1 MPPSGTKLAQVSSRV
16 RKGVWIFAV
25 IAGGVVGSL
34 LIVLMSFIHPEQLR
48 SRMEVFLEERL
59 ESEVDLEAFGAHPL
73 PTTTVDGSGLVLRRR
88 GEAGSRIPF
97 IEIDTFEVR
106 AAPLGL
112 FRTPRRIQQ
121 VKLTG
126 VDVHVAPSRR
136 PDQQSNAEQA
146 DEKSD
151 AGTTPDPAWRSRP
164 ALIEELVAERA
175 RLEIQSRNPAK
186 PPRVFEIHRI
196 RLIDAS
202 LEGPTRFQ
210 ASLSIPTPPGNVEAS
225 GQVGAWARREP
236 GRTQVEG
243 TYVFNDA
250 DLGVFKGISG
260 TLMSTGEF
268 SGPLERLGVRGRTE
282 TPDFTLTSAG
292 NEVPLTTEFDALV
305 DGTSGDTILNSV
317 RATLGESEIIASGRV
332 VRAREVKG
340 RLIRVDA
347 RVDRARLEDLLRLAV
362 KGRAPPMS
370 GTAKIRAKLEIPPGD
385 RDVIQRIRLRG
396 EFRLARARF
405 NDFDVQKA
413 VATLSRRGRGINA
426 NEKPPPGDRVVSN
439 LEGVFALANGRM
451 RFSKLTF
458 SVPGARVDLT
468 GEYRLERE
476 ELEFM
481 GTLTTDASISEMT
494 TGWKSVL
501 AKLADFWFRRKGQT
515 VIPIKIAG
523 RKDKPAFGVDTKRAL
538 LRKTS

>member
-1 MPPSGTKLAQVSSRV
+1 V

-48 SRMEVFLEERL
+48 SRMELFLEERL

-73 PTTTVDGSGLVLRRR
+73 PTTSVDGSGLVLRRR
-88 GEAGSRIPF
+88 GQAGIPF
-97 IEIDTFEVR
+97 IEIDTFDVR

-121 VKLTG
+121 VTLTG
-126 VDVHVAPSRR
+126 VNVRVVPSR
-136 PDQQSNAEQA
+136 
-146 DEKSD
+146 SD
-151 AGTTPDPAWRSRP
+151 AKVEDETAPDPTWRSRP
-164 ALIEELVAERA
+164 AVIGELVAERA
-175 RLEIQSRNPAK
+175 RLEIQSRNPGK
-186 PPRVFEIHRI
+186 PPRVFDIHRI
-196 RLIDAS
+196 RLTDAS

-210 ASLSIPTPPGNVEAS
+210 ASLSIPTPPGNVEAR
-225 GQVGAWARREP
+225 GQVGAWARRDP
-236 GRTQVEG
+236 GHTEVNGE
-243 TYVFNDA
+243 YVFKDA

-260 TLMSTGEF
+260 TLTSTGEF
-268 SGPLERLGVRGRTE
+268 LGPLERLTVLGRTE
-282 TPDFTLTSAG
+282 TPNFALTSAG

-305 DGTSGDTILNSV
+305 DGTSGDTILNTV
-317 RATLGESEIIASGRV
+317 RARLGQSEIITSGRV
-332 VRAREVKG
+332 VRARDVKG

-362 KGRAPPMS
+362 KGPQPPMS
-370 GTAKIRAKLEIPPGD
+370 GTARIRAKLEIPPGE
-385 RDVIQRIRLRG
+385 RDVIERIRLRG
-396 EFRLARARF
+396 EFKLARARF
-405 NDFDVQKA
+405 SDFDVQKA

-439 LEGVFALANGRM
+439 LEGVFAMANGRM

-458 SVPGARVDLT
+458 SVPGARVDLS
-468 GEYRLERE
+468 GEYRLGRE

-515 VIPIKIAG
+515 VIPIKITG
-523 RKDKPAFGVDTKRAL
+523 RKDKPAFGVDAKRAL